1 MYQEALGSP
10 NCPVVMS
17 FGGDGFPRQTFLL
30 GSGLELAT
38 VGSYELY
45 FIPRRS
51 SGSDESDERF
61 RRRPPAGESMMVGC
75 VLVPGGFQYKTKEL
89 FVDSF
94 GKGILAVEVSGGVCP
109 QLKTFSCPRKGG
121 MKTPLG
127 KVTVSKS
134 VSVAV
139 PLQGSFAL
147 FVALMVTG
155 KTPVAVGVPE
165 ICPGSGPGIKPWG
178 RSVAL

>member
-1 MYQEALGSP
+1 
-10 NCPVVMS
+10 
-17 FGGDGFPRQTFLL
+17 
-30 GSGLELAT
+30 
-38 VGSYELY
+38 
-45 FIPRRS
+45 
-51 SGSDESDERF
+51 
-61 RRRPPAGESMMVGC
+61 MVGC

-89 FVDSF
+89 LVDAF
-94 GKGILAVEVSGGVCP
+94 GKGIVAPPGGEAGP
-109 QLKTFSCPRKGG
+109 QLKTLTCPGKGG

-127 KVTVSKS
+127 KVIVNVS
-134 VSVAV
+134 VSFAV

-165 ICPGSGPGIKPWG
+165 ISPVVVLTVKPWG